1 MVWGVLFINF
11 VYFCLII
18 GNRLLGKIE
27 WAWNFNWAHIY
38 YYLKLSKYNLS
49 HEKHLH
55 LCNFPYVCFNHNDDN
70 DESITKIILF
80 GQQSTVWSLVW
91 LAWSNL
97 PYLAIHIF
105 YVPIFD
111 LSMFLYSCKMGVPG
125 KTEGTIFS
133 PIPCEVILTGPE
145 RVGGKILQT
154 SCKVVTRIHN
164 PNKH

>member
-1 MVWGVLFINF
+1 MSYLFIYF
-11 VYFCLII
+11 VYFCFII

-38 YYLKLSKYNLS
+38 YYLKLSKYNLN

-55 LCNFPYVCFNHNDDN
+55 LCSFPYVCFNHNNDN

-91 LAWSNL
+91 LVWSDL

-105 YVPIFD
+105 ISPYLIWICFCTAVRWE
-111 LSMFLYSCKMGVPG
+111 FLERQREPFSHPSLVRLYLLGLREWEVRFCKLHV
-125 KTEGTIFS
+125 K
-133 PIPCEVILTGPE
+133 
-145 RVGGKILQT
+145 
-154 SCKVVTRIHN
+154 
-164 PNKH
+164 